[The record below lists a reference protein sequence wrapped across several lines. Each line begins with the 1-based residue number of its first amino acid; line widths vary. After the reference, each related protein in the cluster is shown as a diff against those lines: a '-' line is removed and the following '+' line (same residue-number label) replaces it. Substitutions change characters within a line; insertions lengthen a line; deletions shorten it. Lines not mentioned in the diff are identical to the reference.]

1 MSLALPPDLPPACLF
16 QAAADYQVPPAV
28 LYAIRKVEG
37 GTLGKSN
44 PNTNGTRDYGPM
56 QINTVWIKRFQQNE
70 NLTAEV
76 VASQPCIAI
85 RSAAYV
91 LRFEL
96 NRTGADFWRGVGNY
110 HSKTP
115 ERNQAYRQKVYQH
128 ALRYD
133 QHLRSIGWID

>member
-1 MSLALPPDLPPACLF
+1 MTVDLPADLPAICVF

-37 GTLGKSN
+37 GTLGKSSLN
-44 PNTNGTRDYGPM
+44 ANGTRDYRPM
-56 QINTVWIKRFQQNE
+56 QINTVWIQRFHRNE
-70 NLTAEV
+70 GLTAEQ

-96 NRTGADFWRGVGNY
+96 NQSAPDFWRGVGNY
-110 HSKTP
+110 HSRTP
-115 ERNQAYRQKVYQH
+115 RRNLDYRQKVHRWAQH
-128 ALRYD
+128 YD
-133 QHLRSIGWID
+133 QILRQRGWID